1 VPNAERA
8 TSSGVSGAVLAGNAA
23 SAQEGRNG
31 AKLLST
37 GPGKILNFLG
47 LLGLTGLIRPP
58 IHRAHAA
65 RGQRLAG
72 GVLSLAGLNFVPETG
87 LFDIVILGRG
97 TWAAARSSARDAS
110 HGRKNRAIR
119 TLAFFSK

>member
-1 VPNAERA
+1 MRRPPPQIAAPAQQGR
-8 TSSGVSGAVLAGNAA
+8 NAA
-23 SAQEGRNG
+23 EF
-31 AKLLST
+31 LST
-37 GPGKILNFLG
+37 GPGKILNFPG
-47 LLGLTGLIRPP
+47 LLGLTGLIPPP

-72 GVLSLAGLNFVPETG
+72 GVLSLARLSFVPGMG

-97 TWAAARSSARDAS
+97 TWAAARSSARDAN
-110 HGRKNRAIR
+110 HERKNRAIR